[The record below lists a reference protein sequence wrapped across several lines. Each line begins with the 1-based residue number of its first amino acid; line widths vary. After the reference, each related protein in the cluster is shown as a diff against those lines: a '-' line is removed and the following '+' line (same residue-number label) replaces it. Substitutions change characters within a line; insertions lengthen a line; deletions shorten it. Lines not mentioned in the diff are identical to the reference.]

1 MIFISHSSKDKELV
15 VLLNTYLLTIGLNQ
29 DDIFC
34 SSINGQDVNNGCAI
48 DDYIHSKMKDSD
60 TIIYLITHNFISS
73 GYCASELG
81 AGWMVK
87 DSKNI
92 FLLKTEDVNPEEMK
106 GFINSNYKYSKFNSD
121 GLSELY
127 DLISEKYN
135 LIHKQAAINSAISDF
150 LTKAKSCTSILLE
163 EKEKSKTQLEE
174 EHIKALEKQYE
185 NLPVGA
191 KKIIAEIYFSDSGIK
206 YYTLSNGVIGS
217 LTAKLFIRRTTNL
230 STGYMLF
237 AFELQPWVISF
248 IKKNKNVKNELE
260 KINKSIQTPREPSLL

>member
-1 MIFISHSSKDKELV
+1 MIFLSHSSKDKELV
-15 VLLNTYLLTIGLNQ
+15 LLLNTYLIAIGLKQ
-29 DDIFC
+29 EDIFC

-48 DDYIHSKMKDSD
+48 DDFVHSKLQVSD
-60 TIIYLITHNFISS
+60 TIIYLITQNFISS

-87 DSKNI
+87 DSKSL

-106 GFINSNYKYSKFNSD
+106 GFINSNYKYSKLNSD

-127 DLISEKYN
+127 DLISEKYA

-150 LTKAKSCTSILLE
+150 LTRAKRCTSVLLE
-163 EKEKSKTQLEE
+163 EKEKSETQLKEE
-174 EHIKALEKQYE
+174 YIKALENQYD
-185 NLPVGA
+185 NLSSGA
-191 KKIIAEIYFSDSGIK
+191 KKIIAEIYFSDSGVK
-206 YYTLSNGVIGS
+206 YYSLSNGVVSS
-217 LTAKLFIRRTTNL
+217 LSDKFFLHRTTSV
-230 STGYMLF
+230 STGPMLF

-260 KINKSIQTPREPSLL
+260 RINKTVQTPREPSLF